1 MNYELKK
8 FLVALVAALIGM
20 LAFRALFFTIF
31 TVEGDGLSP
40 AFVAGDRVMVNRWS
54 YGLRTGGDGS
64 LFPYGRLCRQQ
75 PSKGD
80 LVAYEDPRDSTRQ
93 SILFGRCQA
102 LPGDTVCH
110 DGHTLVI
117 PSLHECA
124 DADYYWMS
132 ALGDGNPTDSRTL
145 GFISEQ
151 RIIGRAFLIVYSH
164 QPDQPFWTG
173 WRHSRL
179 LLLK

>member
-8 FLVALVAALIGM
+8 FLAALSVALMGM

-31 TVEGDGLSP
+31 AVEGDVLSP
-40 AFVAGDRVMVNRWS
+40 TFLPGDRVMVNRWS
-54 YGLRTGGDGS
+54 YGLRTGIDGG

-80 LVAYEDPRDSTRQ
+80 IVAYEDPRDSTRHTV
-93 SILFGRCQA
+93 LFGHCQA
-102 LPGDTVCH
+102 LPGDTVSH
-110 DGHTLVI
+110 NGHTFVVPGLRD
-117 PSLHECA
+117 CA
-124 DADYYWMS
+124 DVDYYWLS
-132 ALGDGNPTDSRTL
+132 AVGNDAAADSRTL
-145 GFISEQ
+145 GCISEQ

-173 WRHSRL
+173 WRRNRL